1 MGVFDGYVPDP
12 PLSCPV
18 CASSLSDWQ
27 GKDVDCGLF
36 VWRQGLVLPSKQAV
50 PEEVTITD
58 AELSTCRLP
67 HTFAICSYDCD
78 CPFPVEA
85 IGTCSN
91 GVWART
97 EVVTAATARQKP
109 GEGWGAFKARLKWLS
124 GARD

>member
-1 MGVFDGYVPDP
+1 MGMFDSYLPDP

-18 CASSLSDWQ
+18 CGASLSDWQ
-27 GKDVDCGLF
+27 GKDADCGLF
-36 VWRQGLVLPSKQAV
+36 VWRQGLASPSEQAA
-50 PEEVTITD
+50 PIDLRITD
-58 AELSTCRLP
+58 AERSTCRLP
-67 HTFAICSYDCD
+67 RTFEIYSYDCD

-109 GEGWGAFKARLKWLS
+109 GEGRGTFKARMKWLS